1 MKYDKTIRLKDGR
14 TLRLRN
20 GFEQDARA
28 ALEIFI
34 LGHEQTD
41 YLLSYPDENDMTVDE
56 EAQFLAKKA
65 ASADEIE
72 LLAYIGD
79 RIVGLAGIEKI
90 GTFDKIRRRA
100 TLGLHVDQNFWG
112 LGIGRALTRACV
124 ECARIAGYAQLELE
138 VVAENQ
144 RAIALYQS
152 EGFVEYGRNP
162 RGFYSRLTGWQELT
176 LMRLELD

>member
-20 GFEQDARA
+20 GVEQDART

>member
-1 MKYDKTIRLKDGR
+1 MKYDETISLKDGR

-20 GFEQDARA
+20 GVEQDARP

-100 TLGLHVDQNFWG
+100 TLGLQVDQNFWG